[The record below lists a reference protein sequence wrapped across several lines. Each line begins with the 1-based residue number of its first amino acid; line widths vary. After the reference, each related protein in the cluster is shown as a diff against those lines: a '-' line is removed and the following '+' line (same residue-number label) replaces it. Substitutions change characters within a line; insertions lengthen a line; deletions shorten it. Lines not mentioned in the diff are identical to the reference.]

1 MSYFLVFKS
10 SQRILTTGLKCTQL
24 QKKKNILIP
33 NKNGDFTVAE
43 GIINKDQLLALTL
56 RQLRQEA
63 SKLSV
68 PLYSRKTKAVL
79 VDLII
84 KYQKKSSNETAAT
97 AKTSQVS
104 IAQQSFDSK
113 NSIDNEGA
121 KTKIVFLPRDPDW
134 AYIFWQISEKDREKA
149 QSLGANKL
157 CLRLYDASGSEG
169 DTLNQGTLRE
179 ITVDSYST
187 EWYLPIPLAN
197 RDYKVELG
205 YKYGFNWMS
214 LAFSS
219 ISHVP
224 GSQPSEQI
232 LDKFV
237 PFNLDSSSEMIPD
250 ISNSDENEL
259 NGMHE
264 RLYQAATSFSTRRRI
279 GSEEFMENVNS
290 SKLNENL
297 TDSGAGKWSSG
308 LNDSGSGIVN
318 NRSFWLV
325 ADAELIVYGATD
337 PSAKLTIGG
346 EEVPLAADGTFRIQV
361 PFRDGTQ
368 IYDIKA
374 VNSSGD
380 QEKSISLK
388 FDRVTPIDDTN
399 EKDNAEKEWF

>member
-1 MSYFLVFKS
+1 M
-10 SQRILTTGLKCTQL
+10 
-24 QKKKNILIP
+24 
-33 NKNGDFTVAE
+33 
-43 GIINKDQLLALTL
+43 NKDQLLSLTL

-79 VDLII
+79 VDLIL
-84 KYQKKSSNETAAT
+84 KYQEKSTKKIYVVPTKSKSEETYESNAFKSSDEV
-97 AKTSQVS
+97 KTNV
-104 IAQQSFDSK
+104 
-113 NSIDNEGA
+113 
-121 KTKIVFLPRDPDW
+121 VFLPRD
-134 AYIFWQISEKDREKA
+134 
-149 QSLGANKL
+149 SLGANKL
-157 CLRLYDASGSEG
+157 CLRLFDASGSEG
-169 DTLNQGTLRE
+169 GNLNQGTLRE
-179 ITVDSYST
+179 IAVDSYST
-187 EWYLPIPLAN
+187 EWYLPIPLAD

-224 GSQPSEQI
+224 GSHPSEQI

-237 PFNLDSSSEMIPD
+237 PFNLDSTSESIPD
-250 ISNSDENEL
+250 ISNPVVSEQ

-264 RLYQAATSFSTRRRI
+264 RLYQAATNIPLRRKV

-290 SKLNENL
+290 TNLNDNL

-308 LNDSGSGIVN
+308 LNDSGSGIVK

-325 ADAELIVYGATD
+325 ADAELIVYGATE

-346 EEVPLAADGTFRIQV
+346 EDVPLAADGTFRIQV

-368 IYDIKA
+368 KYDIKA
-374 VNSSGD
+374 VDVSGE
-380 QEKSISLK
+380 QEKSISMK
-388 FDRVTPIDDTN
+388 FDRTTPLDDTN
-399 EKDNAEKEWF
+399 EKDNAETEWF